1 MKFRMTSASP
11 IGFAVHSRSRR
22 PLGRTAN
29 GPTPTSRT
37 TTPPSSQAASSSK
50 GSKQMNMTPDERLGH
65 IAADRFKDER
75 RMGYWHDLDDRD
87 RYIDQFVEQH
97 KNDANRTTA

>member
-1 MKFRMTSASP
+1 
-11 IGFAVHSRSRR
+11 
-22 PLGRTAN
+22 
-29 GPTPTSRT
+29 
-37 TTPPSSQAASSSK
+37 
-50 GSKQMNMTPDERLGH
+50 MNMTPDERLRH
-65 IAADRFKDER
+65 VAADRFKDER